1 MDVKFCRSAEIDG
14 ACIEMNKITSLQ
26 NPRFKSALK
35 LHTSRGR
42 NQQNQFII
50 FGMRECRRAIESNIA
65 PLSVFACPQIL
76 DPESLNWLRTNV
88 PAENCF
94 EITSEMSTK
103 LEFGSRTEGVAVVA
117 QRPCVDLEP
126 LKIDNNCLMVVLE
139 AIEKPGNLG
148 AILRS
153 CDGAGVDVVVTAN
166 PLTDFF
172 HPNCIRASMGAVF
185 SMSLGSGETTQVR
198 SFLNDAGFD
207 CHVAIVGASKTV
219 HEAEFTAQRCALV
232 FGNEATGLSEVWQS
246 ENNSGIRI
254 PMRGIGDSLN
264 VSVSAAIVAYEAARQ
279 RS

>member
-1 MDVKFCRSAEIDG
+1 
-14 ACIEMNKITSLQ
+14 MNKITSLQ

-35 LHTSRGR
+35 LHTNRGR

-50 FGMRECRRAIESNIA
+50 FGMRECRRAIESNLA
-65 PLSVFACPQIL
+65 PLAVFACPKML
-76 DPESLNWLRTNV
+76 DPESIAWLQAKV
-88 PAENCF
+88 PFETCF
-94 EITSEMSTK
+94 EITSEMSAK
-103 LEFGSRTEGVAVVA
+103 LEFGNRTEGIAIVA
-117 QRPCVDLEP
+117 QRPCVELEA
-126 LKIDNNCLMVVLE
+126 LEIDNRCLMVVLE

-185 SMSLGSGETTQVR
+185 STTLGSGDSTQVR
-198 SFLNDAGFD
+198 SFLDDAGFE
-207 CHVAIVGASKTV
+207 CHVAIVGASKAV
-219 HEAEFTAQRCALV
+219 HDAEFTAQRCALV
-232 FGNEATGLSEVWQS
+232 FGNESQGLSDIWQS
-246 ENNSGIRI
+246 EHASGIRI

-279 RS
+279 RN